1 MTGRPDPAVTLRPL
15 TSPEDFAAGV
25 ELQRATW
32 GESFAEAVPGSILK
46 ICQKVGGV
54 AAGAFAAGE
63 PGGDGGAGGEERL
76 LGFVFGLTG
85 VRYGRLAHWSHMLAV
100 LPAARDLGLGT
111 RLKLYQRDLLLPLG
125 VESVY
130 WSFDP
135 LEARNAHLNLHR
147 LGGEIEEYVE
157 EMYADEMG
165 SELAKG
171 IGTDRLI
178 VDWQIGG
185 ERVRRALAGEL
196 PPGGERFGT
205 APVAP
210 PAALEELPE
219 APWVRIEV
227 PANIQERKA
236 ENLEEAVAWRAAT
249 RRAFESYLGRGYRVE
264 TFYRDRATGRCFYG
278 LEKG

>member
-1 MTGRPDPAVTLRPL
+1 
-15 TSPEDFAAGV
+15 
-25 ELQRATW
+25 
-32 GESFAEAVPGSILK
+32 LK

-63 PGGDGGAGGEERL
+63 PGGDGGPGGKNASWLRLRPDRGALRPPRPLVAHAGGP
-76 LGFVFGLTG
+76 
-85 VRYGRLAHWSHMLAV
+85 
-100 LPAARDLGLGT
+100 PAARDLGLGT

-185 ERVRRALAGEL
+185 EAGAPGARRGAAAGRRALRHGARGA
-196 PPGGERFGT
+196 PGGIGG
-205 APVAP
+205 
-210 PAALEELPE
+210 AARGALGADRGPGEHQGAQGREP
-219 APWVRIEV
+219 
-227 PANIQERKA
+227 RKG
-236 ENLEEAVAWRAAT
+236 VAWRAAT
-249 RRAFESYLGRGYRVE
+249 AGPSRATSAAAIGSRPSN
-264 TFYRDRATGRCFYG
+264 RDRATGRCFYG